1 MCRGFLFIEMP
12 YLYSMLVKELPGKK
26 ITRIYS
32 VLELEPGGLDRA
44 ECFIEL
50 ENNMVIDIPYDLD
63 DEVWIKEL
71 PVPGDGFEEH
81 ETSVFSD
88 QRITDIISYHD
99 GSTDKV
105 LLLLE
110 NGFLISEQQIA
121 PNGTAL
127 AGLTVFNNVA
137 EMEDRYGS
145 NYVTLNSNTP
155 RSES

>member
-1 MCRGFLFIEMP
+1 
-12 YLYSMLVKELPGKK
+12 MLVKELPGKK

-50 ENNMVIDIPYDLD
+50 ENNIVIDIPYDLD
-63 DEVWIKEL
+63 DDLWIKEL
-71 PVPGDGFEEH
+71 PVSGDGFEEH

-88 QRITDIISYHD
+88 QRITDIISYYD

-110 NGFLISEQQIA
+110 NGVLISEQQIA